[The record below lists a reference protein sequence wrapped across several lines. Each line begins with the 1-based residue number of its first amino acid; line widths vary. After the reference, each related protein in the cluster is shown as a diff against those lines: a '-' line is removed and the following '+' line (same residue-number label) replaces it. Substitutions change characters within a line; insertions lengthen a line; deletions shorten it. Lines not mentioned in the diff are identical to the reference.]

1 MGKNVVETIMG
12 AVVLAVAGYFLSFA
26 YSSANIKTV
35 EGYTIKANFFKSGG
49 LETGNDVRI
58 GGIKVGSIIEQKLD
72 LENFSA
78 VIYMSIKPEVK
89 LPSDTVAVISSEGLL
104 GGKYVKLEPG
114 ISKEKIEANG
124 EIKKTKDYK
133 SLEDMVGELI
143 FLATQGES

>member
-35 EGYTIKANFFKSGG
+35 EGYIVKAKFFKSGG
-49 LETGNDVRI
+49 LEIGNDIRI
-58 GGIKVGSIIEQKLD
+58 GGIKVGSIVKQELD
-72 LENFSA
+72 LEDFSA
-78 VIYMSIKPEVK
+78 VIHMSIKPEIK
-89 LPSDTVAVISSEGLL
+89 LPTDTVATISSEGLL
-104 GGKYVKLEPG
+104 GGKYIKLEPG
-114 ISKEKIEANG
+114 VSKEKIESNG

-143 FLATQGES
+143 FLATQGEN